1 MKEFN
6 WTVRVYYEDTDAG
19 GLVYHTSYLKY
30 MERARTECLRALG
43 FSQGQL
49 RRDQGILFVVNQL
62 SVDFK
67 RPAMLDDELTVTTV
81 LSKPGGASLIF
92 RQTIYRKEQE
102 LVEAVI
108 GIACLSAD
116 SYTPTRMPT
125 TLLSGFNHDS

>member
-43 FSQGQL
+43 YRQGQL
-49 RRDQGILFVVNQL
+49 RRDQGILFVVNRIR
-62 SVDFK
+62 VDFK
-67 RPAMLDDELTVTTV
+67 RPAMLDDELTVTTA
-81 LSKPGGASLIF
+81 LSRPGGASLMF
-92 RQTIYRKEQE
+92 HQTIYRKEQE
-102 LVEAVI
+102 LVEADI

-125 TLLSGFNHDS
+125 TLLAKFNHDS